1 MRIESIKSFLVGRS
15 LIVRVYTDT
24 GIVGTG
30 ESGLWAHHRWV
41 YAALQDLAGYY
52 VGQDPARMEHH
63 LQVLARNTHFGG
75 SVLSAALSAM
85 DIALWDIL
93 ARSVDLPVYALLGGR
108 VRDRIRTFANVTGD
122 TLEARAASA
131 RAQVDR
137 GFTSLRTIPMFA
149 GFEQHDA
156 TRVIKDAVAIV
167 QAIREAIGDEIDL
180 GLEIHRNLD
189 PGNAVL
195 LAQELMP
202 YRILYYEDPVAPESL
217 EALEYVARHVN
228 IPIATGE
235 RNHTIHQFRS
245 LIDSGAVAMVRPDP
259 SLVGGFTQAK
269 KIAGMAEAAFVGIFP
284 HLMGSP
290 VNTAAFCQFAATVP
304 NYRLMENNDPENH
317 PLNELLEEP
326 LTARDGYIELP
337 SGPGLGVEI
346 REEKLA
352 QIPYDDRA
360 FAGFYHTDGS
370 VAH

>member
-1 MRIESIKSFLVGRS
+1 MRIESIKPFLVGRS
-15 LIVRVYTDT
+15 LIVRVYTDV

-63 LQVLARNTHFGG
+63 YQTLARNSHFGG
-75 SVLSAALSAM
+75 PVFSAALSAV
-85 DIALWDIL
+85 DVALWDIL
-93 ARSVDLPVYALLGGR
+93 ARAVDLPVHALLGGR

-122 TLEARAASA
+122 TPEARAASA
-131 RAQVDR
+131 RAQVER
-137 GFTSLRTIPMFA
+137 GFTSLRTIPMFT
-149 GFEQHDA
+149 GFERLDA
-156 TRVIKDAVAIV
+156 TRVVKDAVAIV
-167 QAIREAIGDEIDL
+167 RAIREAVGDEIDL

-189 PGNAVL
+189 PGDAVL
-195 LAQELMP
+195 LANELVP

-235 RNHTIHQFRS
+235 RNHTLHQFRS
-245 LIDSGAVAMVRPDP
+245 LIDSGAVALVRPDP

-269 KIAGMAEAAFVGIFP
+269 KIAGMAEAAFVGVFP

-304 NYRLMENNDPENH
+304 NYRLMENNDPETH
-317 PLNELLEEP
+317 SLNELLEEP
-326 LTARDGYIELP
+326 LTLHDGYIELP
-337 SGPGLGVEI
+337 QGPGLGIEL

-352 QIPYDDRA
+352 QIPYDERP
-360 FAGFYHTDGS
+360 FAGFYHSDGS